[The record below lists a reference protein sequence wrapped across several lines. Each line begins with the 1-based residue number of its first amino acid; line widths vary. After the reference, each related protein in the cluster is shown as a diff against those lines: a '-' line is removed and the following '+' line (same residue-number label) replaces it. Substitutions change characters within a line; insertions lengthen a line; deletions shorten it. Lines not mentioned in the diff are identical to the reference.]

1 MKEFKRGIHQLEWEN
16 KKCEMEVRQCTAS
29 QYRPRGLSLVC
40 RTMDAAWVVGRAL
53 MVLPVLGQGC
63 KLVRH
68 A

>member
-1 MKEFKRGIHQLEWEN
+1 M
-16 KKCEMEVRQCTAS
+16 S

-53 MVLPVLGQGC
+53 MVLHVLGQGC